1 MTNYTPT
8 QEATA
13 ILTRILESLARVN
26 GKTLSR
32 KTRADLARAC
42 ELLSTGDNYDEL
54 LDDLLSTPPIRSER
68 ITQQFEREPAYG
80 DPNFEAWR
88 RQRYDDAR

>member
-1 MTNYTPT
+1 MLRSD
-8 QEATA
+8 EAA
-13 ILTRILESLARVN
+13 QILTRILEALARQS
-26 GKTLSR
+26 GKTLGQ
-32 KTRADLARAC
+32 KTRADIQRAC
-42 ELLSTGDNYDEL
+42 ELLAQDDDY
-54 LDDLLSTPPIRSER
+54 DLLEDLLEQPAIRSDR